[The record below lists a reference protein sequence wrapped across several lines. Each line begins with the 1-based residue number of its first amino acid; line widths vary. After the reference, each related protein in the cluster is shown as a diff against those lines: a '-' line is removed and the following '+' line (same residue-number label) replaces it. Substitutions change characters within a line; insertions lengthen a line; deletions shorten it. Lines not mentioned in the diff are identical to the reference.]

1 MRKMSERRYG
11 EYLKYCLP
19 KQWVA
24 EEEGDMLVLYH
35 PRGNGAMV
43 LSFFSLFEA
52 EQPLD
57 KRVSIFAKKFID
69 GNGIITEDPLLL
81 FEKDGKTVLQGEG
94 MADDKAYVKFWVV
107 AKYPKLILA
116 TYDSEKKNKEERVC
130 DAVIDSFRFSFR

>member
-69 GNGIITEDPLLL
+69 GNGIITE
-81 FEKDGKTVLQGEG
+81 G
-94 MADDKAYVKFWVV
+94 MTDDKAYVKFWVV

-116 TYDSEKKNKEERVC
+116 TYDSEKKNKEERAC

>member
-81 FEKDGKTVLQGEG
+81 LEKDGKTVLQGEG
-94 MADDKAYVKFWVV
+94 MT
-107 AKYPKLILA
+107 KLILA
-116 TYDSEKKNKEERVC
+116 TYDSEKKNKEERAC